1 MHQEHAFAVSP
12 ARAVATAGSD
22 LPAGG
27 TGRLVMAVFD
37 ELSSLSGALQP
48 LHDQHTRLIHHQGGT
63 QSDAAST
70 IRASLEA
77 DQMDVVVWDVSPALS
92 LYCDRLEGMLDRQA
106 FAGCALIVTTTHAA
120 RLHEYFGM
128 RCREMTLLQRPFST
142 QQIDAAIGS
151 APRLPR

>member
-1 MHQEHAFAVSP
+1 MHQKHAFAVSP

-27 TGRLVMAVFD
+27 TGRLVIAVFD

-70 IRASLEA
+70 IRASLKA
-77 DQMDVVVWDVSPALS
+77 DRVD
-92 LYCDRLEGMLDRQA
+92 
-106 FAGCALIVTTTHAA
+106 A
-120 RLHEYFGM
+120 R
-128 RCREMTLLQRPFST
+128 R
-142 QQIDAAIGS
+142 DAAHDVRIRALFTKARQRCGY
-151 APRLPR
+151 PRILRRRN